1 MQAIPLLPKSMQ
13 PGVIHAYTTA
23 LKDVFIIGAAAGAF
37 SSRAL
42 PSPRAPTHFLT
53 SNAGGL
59 TSICAIPIRNL
70 SVKGKNM
77 AGGGAA

>member
-1 MQAIPLLPKSMQ
+1 MQ

-23 LKDVFIIGAAAGAF
+23 LKDVFIIGAAAG
-37 SSRAL
+37 
-42 PSPRAPTHFLT
+42 
-53 SNAGGL
+53 GL
-59 TSICAIPIRNL
+59 TSLCAIPIRNL

>member
-1 MQAIPLLPKSMQ
+1 MQ

-23 LKDVFIIGAAAGAF
+23 LKDVFIIGAAAGA
-37 SSRAL
+37 STS
-42 PSPRAPTHFLT
+42 PSLLFLARPLTHLT
-53 SNAGGL
+53 VAGGL
-59 TSICAIPIRNL
+59 TSLCAIPIRNL